1 MQLKAGM
8 ILTGTVSGIT
18 KFGAFVDL
26 PDGLSGMVHISEVA
40 FEYVNDISEHLKLGQ
55 EVKVKVMSV
64 DENDKV
70 SLSIKKALP
79 RESQQKDTVKND
91 KASPVGY
98 EWTPKS
104 NEGASFEDMM
114 SRFKQSSTERIG
126 NLKKN
131 DGSPHRPRRSGKPEK

>member
-1 MQLKAGM
+1 MQLKTGM

-26 PDGLSGMVHISEVA
+26 PDGLSGMVHISEVS
-40 FEYVNDISEHLKLGQ
+40 FEYINDINECLKIGQ
-55 EVKVKVMSV
+55 EVKVKVLSV
-64 DENDKV
+64 DENGKV
-70 SLSIKKALP
+70 SLSIKKATP
-79 RESQQKDTVKND
+79 RAEKPKDTPRGE

-114 SRFKQSSTERIG
+114 SRFKQSSNERIG
-126 NLKKN
+126 SLKKN